1 MATRRKP
8 SAPLPF
14 EGHVLG
20 GFRIASPIATGGMA
34 TVYLGRKTGPGRYAQ
49 MAAIKVIHPHLAQN
63 RELTEMFL
71 DEARLASCVNHPNV
85 CRVLDF
91 GEAEG
96 TFYLA
101 MEYVRGENFADV
113 LKAFDEHAESRARLS
128 ILSAHVLAQACEG
141 LHAIHEAG
149 DAEGRPLRIVHRD
162 VSPQNLLVAYDGSIR
177 LLDFGIASAEGRA
190 HTGSTDVVRG
200 RYAYM
205 APEQM
210 RGLDLDRR
218 ADIWSLGVIL
228 REAVTGQNP
237 YLRESQIATMLAVTQ
252 EPPPNWPSS
261 AEARLRAITE
271 LCLSRVPEE
280 RFASARELGDAL
292 TRYLSERNESALS
305 TELSQH
311 MRKVFAREIAE
322 KRAALRALAEDD
334 TYVDTFSSGYP
345 AMTVSAAPARITE
358 RPAQVSRVESKKEKK
373 PHGALWAALGAL
385 VTLAL
390 IGTWLATR
398 GYFNAPEPLANDRG
412 TGAPRREPA
421 VAASATRRAQP
432 VDARERDEEH
442 LPQVEALAIAAREPP
457 AAGDAQRTETSTEEP
472 KTKEPASAVRPSA
485 LVARGS
491 TRANSEEKRGAGT
504 VVIGTSQGWATI
516 FDKGKK
522 LGNTPL
528 RTELGAG
535 THTLVIRPYGE
546 GSARRISVDVQPGET
561 IKLRVEL

>member
-1 MATRRKP
+1 
-8 SAPLPF
+8 
-14 EGHVLG
+14 
-20 GFRIASPIATGGMA
+20 
-34 TVYLGRKTGPGRYAQ
+34 
-49 MAAIKVIHPHLAQN
+49 
-63 RELTEMFL
+63 
-71 DEARLASCVNHPNV
+71 
-85 CRVLDF
+85 
-91 GEAEG
+91 
-96 TFYLA
+96 
-101 MEYVRGENFADV
+101 VRGENFAEV
-113 LKAFDEHAESRARLS
+113 LKAFDEHAESRARLAV
-128 ILSAHVLAQACEG
+128 LSAHVLAQACEG
-141 LHAIHEAG
+141 LHAIHEAV
-149 DAEGRPLRIVHRD
+149 DSEGRPLRIVHRD

-261 AEARLRAITE
+261 TEARLRAITE

-292 TRYLSERNESALS
+292 TRYLSERGESALS

-345 AMTVSAAPARITE
+345 ASTASAAPAPITA
-358 RPAQVSRVESKKEKK
+358 RPPQVSRVESTREKR

-385 VTLAL
+385 LTLAL
-390 IGTWLATR
+390 IGTGLATR
-398 GYFNAPEPLANDRG
+398 GDFPAPELLASERAAEQPRPENQ
-412 TGAPRREPA
+412 APASTAGRARPTPA
-421 VAASATRRAQP
+421 HGEAH
-432 VDARERDEEH
+432 ERNEER
-442 LPQVEALAIAAREPP
+442 LPRVEALAEATREAPGARDGKGTG
-457 AAGDAQRTETSTEEP
+457 ASSEEP
-472 KTKEPASAVRPSA
+472 KPEPESGEAKASTHA
-485 LVARGS
+485 ARGPAR
-491 TRANSEEKRGAGT
+491 TPNGEQKRGAGT

-516 FDKGKK
+516 FDRGKK

-528 RTELGAG
+528 RTELGVGA
-535 THTLVIRPYGE
+535 HTLVIRPYGE
-546 GSARRISVDVQPGET
+546 GAARRISVDVQPGET
-561 IKLRVEL
+561 IKLRIEL